1 MTGAETAM
9 LRRDDVGEAKRWRF
23 PQGSLPKTAFHA
35 YLDEKSTEL

>member
-1 MTGAETAM
+1 MTQRGA
-9 LRRDDVGEAKRWRF
+9 DGGAKWWRF